1 MDAYNQ
7 FLMIGNKDAGKT
19 TYMICAYAK
28 LLSAFHD
35 ISFSTDVVNSRL
47 FSNLYQE
54 IRRGHYPNAT
64 NKKTSY
70 SFSVNYSG
78 QEIGSF
84 IWSDYRGGVI
94 NEFSSD
100 EYHEL
105 VKAISKSSGAIFFID
120 SHKLYNNSLD
130 TRIREIIKLLGKGLV
145 SLNRTYNISI
155 ALTKFDLL
163 SYSQQHNTDHLL
175 APLSSLYSQL
185 HLNHYINF
193 KTIPISCTSK
203 KLINVEYPL
212 MYMLSGTLRY
222 AAIERM
228 SKIDQEDDTLTNM
241 WNTKVA
247 KYFGFRGLAN
257 ELISAISGQKSDREI
272 LLQKMEILRHKKEQ
286 NHNISKKLDEIDSII
301 YGTDCF
307 ESYYQQ

>member
-7 FLMIGNKDAGKT
+7 FLMIGNRDAGKT

-28 LLSAFHD
+28 LLSAFHVF
-35 ISFSTDVVNSRL
+35 SFYTDVVNSRL
-47 FSNLYQE
+47 LSNLYQE

-70 SFSVNYSG
+70 SFNVYYSG

-84 IWSDYRGGVI
+84 TWSDYRGGVI
-94 NEFSSD
+94 DEVSSD

-105 VKAISKSSGAIFFID
+105 VNEISKSSGAIIFID
-120 SHKLYNNSLD
+120 SYELYNNSLN
-130 TRIREIIKLLGKGLV
+130 TRIREIIKLLGKGLL

-163 SYSQQHNTDHLL
+163 SYAQQRDTDRLL
-175 APLSSLYSQL
+175 APLKSLYSQL

-193 KTIPISCTSK
+193 KTIPISCTRN

-222 AAIERM
+222 AAIERLV
-228 SKIDQEDDTLTNM
+228 KLDQEDDTLINK
-241 WNTKVA
+241 WNTKVS
-247 KYFGFRGLAN
+247 KYFGFKGLAN

-272 LLQKMEILRHKKEQ
+272 ILQEMEDLKHKKEQ